1 MFCPETK
8 HYLSEKGQNAMS
20 EKRTV
25 SVEEKK
31 GLNVRDL
38 IVIAVL
44 LAAGAVLKN
53 LVGGFIN
60 FFGMKPNFIIASY
73 CLAILLVRPKIYHS
87 AIIGLLAGAICQF
100 LPATAY
106 LNFIS
111 ELVGAVAMG
120 LLIHVPM
127 KIGKFDI
134 NPMISTFISTVLS
147 GGTYTVCLFLFV
159 KATTEGM
166 VAYVP
171 IVLCTALL
179 NMIIVQLLYIP
190 LKKVL
195 KK

>member
-1 MFCPETK
+1 
-8 HYLSEKGQNAMS
+8 MS

-44 LAAGAVLKN
+44 LAAGAVLKL
-53 LVGGFIN
+53 LVGSFIN

-73 CLAILLVRPKIYHS
+73 CLAILLVRPKLYQS

-100 LPATAY
+100 LPGTPY